1 MLTVRPRLWHIHG
14 AFKMAESRTRSLEPV
29 GGCRK
34 RHDGAAVPRHNV
46 WWWWWWWGG
55 RDDWTPHS
63 IPAFFST
70 PRQSASWELPLPLPS
85 STAQSK
91 QSYLSPG
98 SLRWLV
104 FKSHPSS
111 CYPLPPQ
118 HPGVHVLTFYWLHAD
133 CRRRHLSKIRIVHWR
148 PLNWTFIISI
158 DSSPYNPCIDWLS
171 DWMIDWF
178 SKHREN

>member
-1 MLTVRPRLWHIHG
+1 MALQSPGTMCGGGGGGRGGEGEMIEHLIQSQPFFQHLASQR
-14 AFKMAESRTRSLEPV
+14 AES
-29 GGCRK
+29 
-34 RHDGAAVPRHNV
+34 
-46 WWWWWWWGG
+46 
-55 RDDWTPHS
+55 
-63 IPAFFST
+63 F
-70 PRQSASWELPLPLPS
+70 PLPFPS

-111 CYPLPPQ
+111 CYPTRPLPPQ

-158 DSSPYNPCIDWLS
+158 DSSHIIHALIDWVIEWL
-171 DWMIDWF
+171 IDF
-178 SKHREN
+178 QNIVRTRFRHF